1 MVFRVW
7 AVVAVCI
14 ALTVAPVWA
23 KKETFHYTSS
33 GVKYLELA
41 RGEGPKAT
49 PGRQVAI
56 HFTGWLEDG
65 TKFDSSLDR
74 GQPFVFPLSSAMVIK
89 GLDDGVVGMRV
100 GGKRRLIIPPRLG
113 YGKGGRG
120 GIPGDATLI
129 FEVQLLGV
137 R

>member
-1 MVFRVW
+1 MLFRVW
-7 AVVAVCI
+7 AVVAVCM
-14 ALTVAPVWA
+14 ALIVAPVWA
-23 KKETFHYTSS
+23 KKEPFRYTPS
-33 GVKYLELA
+33 GVKYLELVK
-41 RGEGPKAT
+41 GEGSKAT
-49 PGRQVAI
+49 PGRKVAI

-65 TKFDSSLDR
+65 TQFDSSHDR

-100 GGKRRLIIPPRLG
+100 GGKRKLIIPPRLG

-129 FEVQLLGV
+129 FEVQLLAV
-137 R
+137 Q